1 MSGLTQIGGLVALF
15 SIVWLAL
22 FFLHRYLFEAHIKKN
37 LSLKNEGEDDMENK
51 SSQFKSRY
59 SIERFEKLVA
69 TVEEMQK
76 SHEEM
81 RKKLMRFEESKIE

>member
-37 LSLKNEGEDDMENK
+37 LSLKNEGEDDMENR

-59 SIERFEKLVA
+59 SIERFEKFMV
-69 TVEEMQK
+69 TVEELHK
-76 SHEEM
+76 SYEEM